1 MSWSNRV
8 IWQEGMFLRTQHFQ
22 QQDRWAEAL
31 VRSRTTA
38 LRPFGWGLSELQVS
52 RDLLAQGRFAVAQA
66 SGCFQDGTPFSIPG
80 EADHPTPLDLPDNT
94 RNVLVYLAM
103 PIQQAGAPEVADAAT
118 EARYAT
124 RAFDAYDTHSAAPE
138 PAPLQVGRLRMR
150 YLLET
155 DDRAGYLCIGL
166 ARIAEVSAD
175 RRVSLEAGWIPPA
188 LACVAS
194 PVLAGMLNEVVGM
207 IGTRGNALAARLS
220 APGAAGVS
228 SYADF
233 LLLQT
238 INGWQGLF
246 AHWADGAAVHPEQL
260 YSAFVQ
266 LAGQLATFTDATGRR
281 PGSYPGY
288 RHEDLQRSFAPVA
301 ADIGRCLSTD
311 WENSAIPIPLID
323 QKYGVRVGRITDR
336 KILRSASFVLTA
348 QADMRAQDFRRLFP
362 SQVKIGAFEHLREL
376 VTVAMPGIEIRPL
389 PVAPRS
395 LPFHN
400 GSHYFE
406 LDRASPHWPQMQ
418 ASAAFGIHVSG
429 DFPGLQ
435 LELWAIRG

>member
-1 MSWSNRV
+1 
-8 IWQEGMFLRTQHFQ
+8 
-22 QQDRWAEAL
+22 
-31 VRSRTTA
+31 
-38 LRPFGWGLSELQVS
+38 
-52 RDLLAQGRFAVAQA
+52 
-66 SGCFQDGTPFSIPG
+66 
-80 EADHPTPLDLPDNT
+80 
-94 RNVLVYLAM
+94 
-103 PIQQAGAPEVADAAT
+103 
-118 EARYAT
+118 
-124 RAFDAYDTHSAAPE
+124 
-138 PAPLQVGRLRMR
+138 MR

-228 SYADF
+228 SYVDF

-281 PGSYPGY
+281 PGTYPGY
-288 RHEDLQRSFAPVA
+288 RHEDLQRSFAPVV

-323 QKYGVRVGRITDR
+323 QKYGV
-336 KILRSASFVLTA
+336 
-348 QADMRAQDFRRLFP
+348 RAQDFRRLFP